1 MGDVHITQHADRI
14 VRVHVTDEPGMHF
27 QGIIG
32 FSPVLESQ
40 VDRPRAEIAAADAD
54 LNDCRE
60 FLALLICDLSGMHL
74 LCKCS
79 DLILL
84 LLIKCSLVH
93 TVRNDVIAELASRK
107 LMENETLL
115 TRINDGAVVQLR
127 KLLCQLRLFCQG
139 SQLSEQRIVNLFGC
153 IIKGQSFRHGN
164 AVRSHPLRSLLTC
177 HDFRQADHVI
187 LIIYQIL
194 ISFQCIEILP

>member
-84 LLIKCSLVH
+84 LLIKGPLVH
-93 TVRNDVIAELASRK
+93 AVGNDVIAELASRE
-107 LMENETLL
+107 LMEDEALL
-115 TRINDGAVVQLR
+115 TGIDDSTVIELR

-139 SQLSEQRIVNLFGC
+139 SQLSEQRIVNLFRC

-164 AVRSHPLRSLLTC
+164 TVRSHALSTLVAR

-187 LIIYQIL
+187 LVVYQIL